1 MAKKPAVL
9 VAGEKGILMSYKVK
23 LNTFEGPF
31 DLLVYLIENA
41 KMSIYDIQVSEI
53 TSQYLAYMEEMKEM
67 NVNLSTEFIVLAAE
81 LIEIKSKMLLPRT
94 NPDDIYAME
103 EDPRSDLVERLLEY
117 KRFKKGAEIL
127 EKQAQKTA
135 NIFEKPK
142 EDITEYLDAPDEYLS
157 LDIKQ
162 FANAFDLFIRKK
174 QRIEEVKRRYTRI
187 ERQRETAEAK
197 MSSIRRAFKRLGK
210 KTVLF
215 KELIQKKGDR
225 YDTALT
231 FSSLLELI
239 KQREVAAEQKHNFGD
254 IEIKELAPANE
265 LEAAKE
271 LEAEKEFGIEK
282 EEAAN
287 DK

>member
-1 MAKKPAVL
+1 
-9 VAGEKGILMSYKVK
+9 MSYKVK

-117 KRFKKGAEIL
+117 KRFKKAAEIL
-127 EKQAQKTA
+127 EMQAQRNA
-135 NIFEKPK
+135 NIFEKPQ
-142 EDITEYLDAPDEYLS
+142 EDITAYLDAPDEYLS

-174 QRIEEVKRRYTRI
+174 QRVEEVRRRYTRI

-215 KELIQKKGDR
+215 RELIQKKEDK
-225 YDTALT
+225 YDIVLT
-231 FSSLLELI
+231 FSSLLELV
-239 KQREVAAEQKHNFGD
+239 KQRDVYAEQKHNFGD
-254 IEIKELAPANE
+254 IEIKEASGKK
-265 LEAAKE
+265 EAKDIEDVKEAKE
-271 LEAEKEFGIEK
+271 IENLKEEK

-287 DK
+287 GK